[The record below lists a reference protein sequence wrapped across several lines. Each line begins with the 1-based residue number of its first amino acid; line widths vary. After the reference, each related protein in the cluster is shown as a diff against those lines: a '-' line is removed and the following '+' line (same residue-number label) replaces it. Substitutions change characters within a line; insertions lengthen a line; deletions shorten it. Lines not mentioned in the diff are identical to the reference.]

1 MADNDSKERK
11 ASADGST
18 HLEFAKEESI
28 AQGGINDIPQYDRV
42 ETRRVLRK
50 IDYRLLP
57 LLAIPYLLSYMD
69 RGNIGNAKVAG
80 LNVDLELTDKQY
92 NICLMVFF
100 FTYGLFEVPSNVVLK
115 LMRPS
120 WWIGIMMLAWGI
132 VMTLQGIVQQYSH
145 LIVTRTLLGLA
156 EAGFFPAST
165 YLLTTWY
172 CRFEL
177 QTRMSIFFSAAS
189 MAGAFSGL
197 LAFAI
202 SKMDGIGG
210 LEGWRW
216 IFILEGILTVVIG
229 AAIPFL
235 LPDSPASASFL
246 SQDEKNFISHRLAH
260 DSGTTSGAIG
270 TDEKFQWSYIRAA
283 LSDWKIYL
291 GVLMYWGHSICIYA
305 FSFAVPTIIKELG
318 YSAANAQLL
327 TVPVYFIGVIT
338 TVTLSWFADKH
349 QTRWPFI
356 VGPYLVSCIGFIG
369 LLAIPHPGYP
379 GLTYA
384 MLFFITA
391 GLYPAI
397 IGVISWTANNLAPSW
412 KRAVGMAFLMTFGNL
427 GGVVGS
433 NIFLA
438 RQAPDYW
445 LGYGFSLALVVV
457 AIIATLTMRVLLLRI
472 NAKRDAMDESE
483 VYATY
488 TESQLLEMGDKSPLF
503 RYVV

>member
-1 MADNDSKERK
+1 MDREAKSDLDNANAHID
-11 ASADGST
+11 
-18 HLEFAKEESI
+18 HVEEEKMH
-28 AQGGINDIPQYDRV
+28 ALGEEDVPQYDRA

-80 LNVDLELTDKQY
+80 MAVDLGLTDKQY

-100 FTYGLFEVPSNVVLK
+100 FPYGLFEVPSNVVLK

-120 WWIGIMMLAWGI
+120 WWIAIMMISWGTI
-132 VMTLQGIVQQYSH
+132 LTLQGIVKHYPH
-145 LIVTRTLLGLA
+145 LIATRFLLGLA

-197 LAFAI
+197 LAYAI
-202 SKMDGIGG
+202 SKMDGVGG

-216 IFILEGILTVVIG
+216 IFILEGILTVIIG

-235 LPDSPASASFL
+235 LPDSPESASFL
-246 SQDEKNFISHRLAH
+246 TEDEKAFITSRLQH
-260 DSGTTSGAIG
+260 DSGTTSGTVG
-270 TDEKFQWSYIRAA
+270 TDEQFQWSYIRDA
-283 LSDWKIYL
+283 LLDWKIYL
-291 GVLMYWGHSICIYA
+291 GVIMYWGHSICIYA
-305 FSFAVPTIIKELG
+305 FSFAVPTIIHQLG

-327 TVPVYFIGVIT
+327 TIPVYFIGVIST
-338 TVTLSWFADKH
+338 IALSWAADKYK
-349 QTRWPFI
+349 TRWPFI
-356 VGPYLVSCIGFIG
+356 VGPYAVSTIGFIA
-369 LLAIPHPGYP
+369 LLAIPHPRYP

-384 MLFFITA
+384 MLFCITG

-397 IGVISWTANNLAPSW
+397 IGIISWTANNLAPSW

-427 GGVVGS
+427 GGAVGS

-438 RQAPDYW
+438 REAPHY
-445 LGYGFSLALVVV
+445 
-457 AIIATLTMRVLLLRI
+457 
-472 NAKRDAMDESE
+472 
-483 VYATY
+483 
-488 TESQLLEMGDKSPLF
+488 
-503 RYVV
+503 